1 MEWLALILSLPAN
14 SATTRTRTWR
24 ELKALGAGTLR
35 DGVYLL
41 PARPEF
47 RSALEAIE
55 AGVAVAGGSAQ
66 IVRIVSEGPQQE
78 RAHVKLFDRAEAFG
92 ELGERISQASRAL
105 KAESEAAAMRTLR
118 RLQKSFEDI
127 CRTDFFPGPAQQ
139 RARKNLDRLQRA
151 ITLQFSPDEPTMS
164 EGLIE
169 RLDSADFQR
178 KTWATRKRPGIDRL
192 ASAWLIRRFIDPAS
206 KLVWLAKPAD
216 APALAIGYDF
226 DGAQFTHRGERV
238 TFEVL
243 MASFG
248 LEEDWALTYVG
259 RIVRF
264 LDIGGEAPAEAAGVG
279 ALFDGMRSLHQN
291 DDELVVAALG
301 AFDGLYQAFKIGEKA
316 DG

>member
-14 SATTRTRTWR
+14 SATTRTRIWR

-41 PARPEF
+41 PTHPEL

-55 AGVAVAGGSAQ
+55 ADVAATGGSAQ
-66 IVRIVSEGPQQE
+66 IVRIVSEGAQQE
-78 RAHVKLFDRAEAFG
+78 RAHVMLFDRAQAFG
-92 ELGERISQASRAL
+92 ELGERISQAGRTL
-105 KAESEAAAMRTLR
+105 KTESEAAAMRMLR

-139 RARKNLDRLQRA
+139 RGRKNLDWLQRA

-169 RLDSADFQR
+169 RLDKANFQR

-206 KLVWLAKPAD
+206 KLVWLSKPAD

-248 LEEDWALTYVG
+248 FEEDWALTYVG

-264 LDIGGEAPAEAAGVG
+264 LDIGGEAPAEATGMG
-279 ALFDGMRSLHQN
+279 ALFDGLRSLHQN